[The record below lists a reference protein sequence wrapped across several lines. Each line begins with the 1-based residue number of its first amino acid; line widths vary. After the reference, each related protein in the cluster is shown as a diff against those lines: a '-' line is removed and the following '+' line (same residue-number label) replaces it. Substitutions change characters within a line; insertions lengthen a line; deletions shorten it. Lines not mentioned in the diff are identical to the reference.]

1 MRRFLTLTLAL
12 LGISHSPCAASS
24 EQDRDSLFGM
34 FWAARSSE
42 AITVSHETILA
53 SGTDPWDAYEML
65 RRGRA
70 YEPSPPTGRLDLTRT
85 NQDGTEHHY
94 VVLIPESYDSSRRY
108 PVRVYLHGGV
118 RRPAWEPGGAWWRN
132 YDPLVSSNHIAV
144 IPSSWT
150 ESMWWQS
157 SQMENLTGIT
167 DALKRSYNVDENG
180 LYLFGVSD
188 GGTGAY
194 FFAFRNPTP
203 WAGFLPFIAHP
214 AVLNSPHVDVD
225 GDTHLVNLTNS
236 PLFIAN
242 AEDDRLYPVASM
254 EPFLTL
260 FETAGVEFL
269 FRRQEGEHS
278 VRWWPSEAATIEDF
292 IIEHPRNPLPDALAW
307 ETERADTY
315 NRIWW
320 LQINALGATDQ
331 DTTFVDPDVFV
342 SSAPSGRVE
351 ARRSGNNVSV
361 ATRGVRRYT
370 LLISPDQFDLSKP
383 FRITTNGRL
392 SFDGYL
398 EADLDVLMKWASRDN
413 DRTMLFLTE
422 ITIDVGH

>member
-1 MRRFLTLTLAL
+1 
-12 LGISHSPCAASS
+12 
-24 EQDRDSLFGM
+24 
-34 FWAARSSE
+34 
-42 AITVSHETILA
+42 
-53 SGTDPWDAYEML
+53 
-65 RRGRA
+65 
-70 YEPSPPTGRLDLTRT
+70 
-85 NQDGTEHHY
+85 
-94 VVLIPESYDSSRRY
+94 
-108 PVRVYLHGGV
+108 
-118 RRPAWEPGGAWWRN
+118 
-132 YDPLVSSNHIAV
+132 
-144 IPSSWT
+144 
-150 ESMWWQS
+150 
-157 SQMENLTGIT
+157 MENLTGIT

-188 GGTGAY
+188 VGTGAY

-214 AVLNSPHVDVD
+214 AVLTSPHVDVD

-260 FETAGVEFL
+260 FESAGVEYV
-269 FRRQEGEHS
+269 FRRQEGGHS
-278 VRWWPSEAATIEDF
+278 VQWWPREAAAIEDF

-351 ARRSGNNVSV
+351 ARRSGNNISV
-361 ATRGVRRYT
+361 VTRGVRRYT
-370 LLISPDQFDLSKP
+370 LL
-383 FRITTNGRL
+383 N
-392 SFDGYL
+392 
-398 EADLDVLMKWASRDN
+398 
-413 DRTMLFLTE
+413 LTRP
-422 ITIDVGH
+422 V